1 MMLTNLNMSELVH
14 KPNGNNK
21 NLMVIYTKSRREKK
35 VADYCNNAETKY
47 YLPLESR
54 TKIYGRKKV
63 QTTLPLFP
71 GYLFVL
77 ADEKER
83 YELLLTHHI
92 SKILK
97 VSNQLELIEDLE
109 KIYIAESCE
118 INLIPCELNIE
129 GRKARIKIG
138 PMRGLEGLISSIKGR
153 DCIILNVNFIN
164 RAAAVEINRSE
175 ITLLN

>member
-1 MMLTNLNMSELVH
+1 MLTNLNISELVH
-14 KPNGNNK
+14 KPNVENK
-21 NLMVIYTKSRREKK
+21 NLMVIHTRSRREKK
-35 VADYCNNAETKY
+35 VAHYCNSVEIKY

-54 TKIYGRKKV
+54 IKIYGRKKV

-97 VSNQLELIEDLE
+97 VSNQFELIKDLE
-109 KIYIAESCE
+109 KIYVAECCE
-118 INLIPCELNIE
+118 IKLVPCELNIE
-129 GRKARIKIG
+129 GRRARIEIG
-138 PMRGLEGLISSIKGR
+138 PMRGLEGLISRIKGR
-153 DCIILNVNFIN
+153 DRIILNVNFIN

-175 ITLLN
+175 LILLN

>member
-1 MMLTNLNMSELVH
+1 MMLTNLNISELVH
-14 KPNGNNK
+14 KHNIYDRK
-21 NLMVIYTKSRREKK
+21 LMVIHTRSRREKK
-35 VADYCNNAETKY
+35 VAHYCNAVDIKY

-54 TKIYGRKKV
+54 IKIYGRKKV

-77 ADEKER
+77 VDEKER

-97 VSNQLELIEDLE
+97 VSNQIELLEDLE

-118 INLIPCELNIE
+118 KNLIPCELKIE
-129 GRKARIKIG
+129 GRRAKIETG
-138 PMRGLEGLISSIKGR
+138 SMRGLEGVISRIKGR
-153 DCIILNVNFIN
+153 DRIVLNVNFIN
-164 RAAAVEINRSE
+164 KAVAVEINRSV
-175 ITLLN
+175 IGLLN